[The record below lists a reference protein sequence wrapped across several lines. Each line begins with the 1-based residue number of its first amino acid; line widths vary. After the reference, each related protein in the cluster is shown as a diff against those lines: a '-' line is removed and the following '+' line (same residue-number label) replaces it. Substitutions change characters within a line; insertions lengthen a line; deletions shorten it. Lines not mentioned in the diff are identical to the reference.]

1 MTSNKNSA
9 TAKKGSLFII
19 SAASGT
25 GKTTL
30 VQAIAGISST
40 LLVSVSHTTR
50 ARRSDEGDGVAY
62 HFVNEET
69 FSDMVKQDLF
79 LEHATVFGHQYGTSR
94 EWVEE
99 QLETG
104 NDVILEID
112 WQGAQQVKS
121 KMPDV
126 VSIFLLPPSY
136 QSLEQRLFS
145 RGEDNEDTIK
155 QRMQEAKKEISHYKE
170 FGYIVINDEFDRAFG
185 DLVAMVRTVS
195 HSRYRHPHYFDNF
208 VKQLVEEGDQIQ

>member
-1 MTSNKNSA
+1 MTDSNKNSA
-9 TAKKGSLFII
+9 TGKKGSLFII

-30 VQAIAGISST
+30 VQAIAGISPT

-62 HFVNEET
+62 HFVNEEI
-69 FSDMVKQDLF
+69 FNDMVSKNLF
-79 LEHATVFGHQYGTSR
+79 LEHATVFDHHYGTSHK
-94 EWVEE
+94 WVEE
-99 QLETG
+99 QLEIG

-121 KMPDV
+121 KIPDV

-136 QSLEQRLFS
+136 QALEQRLFS
-145 RGEDNEDTIK
+145 RGEDDEDTIRD
-155 QRMQEAKKEISHYKE
+155 RMQEAKKEISHYKE
-170 FGYIVINDEFDRAFG
+170 FGYIVVNDEFDRAFG
-185 DLVAMVRTVS
+185 DLVAIVRTVN
-195 HSRYRHPHYFDNF
+195 HSRFRHPDYFDNF
-208 VKQLVEEGDQIQ
+208 VKQLMEEGD